1 MIQYV
6 VILMMLL
13 PKLILVNTLG
23 TNHTRQNVSEEINYL
38 FSDLTPDNLG
48 DKEPDSFDQ
57 INRYFNKNG
66 ELKYN
71 NTDSIENN
79 NSNNNNNSNSS
90 M

>member
-1 MIQYV
+1 
-6 VILMMLL
+6 MLL

-48 DKEPDSFDQ
+48 VKEHHSVDQ
-57 INRYFNKNG
+57 SNNLFN
-66 ELKYN
+66 EDEEFS
-71 NTDSIENN
+71 NTDSVENN
-79 NSNNNNNSNSS
+79 NDNDLP